1 MSGDDGERSYVA
13 FVAGRQQALLRS
25 AYLMTGDHHLAEDLV
40 QVALTK
46 LGARW
51 ERVRDGDPEAFART
65 VIYRD
70 NVSWWRK
77 HRRERLHADPPDVRT
92 GDATGDVD
100 SRLLLRTALQRLT
113 PKQRAVVVMRFYD
126 DLSEATTATLL
137 GVSVGTVKS
146 QTHVAL
152 RRLREEIGLDLVDT
166 TAGETI

>member
-1 MSGDDGERSYVA
+1 MSGDDAERSYVA

-51 ERVRDGDPEAFART
+51 ERVREGDPEAFVRT

-77 HRRERLHADPPDVRT
+77 HQRERLHADPPDVRT
-92 GDATGDVD
+92 GDATGEVD

-126 DLSEATTATLL
+126 DLSEATTAQLL

-166 TAGETI
+166 TAGETT